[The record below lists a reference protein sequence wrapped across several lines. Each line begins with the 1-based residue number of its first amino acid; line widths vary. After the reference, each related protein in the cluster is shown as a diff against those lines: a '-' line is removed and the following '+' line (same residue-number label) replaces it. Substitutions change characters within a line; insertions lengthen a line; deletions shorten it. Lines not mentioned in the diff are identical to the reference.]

1 MLLFFA
7 LFISIPLIE
16 IYLFLKVGEFIGPSL
31 TILMIIFTAITGGF
45 LVKKKGLT
53 TLKELKSLNIQNPKG
68 LINTLGNGIFIIIS
82 GILLITPGFIT
93 DFFGF
98 ILFFKITR
106 EFVIKFVF
114 NKIKLSNSSDFIE

>member
-53 TLKELKSLNIQNPKG
+53 TLKELKSLNSQNPKG
-68 LINTLGNGIFIIIS
+68 LINTLGTGIFIIIS

>member
-45 LVKKKGLT
+45 LVKKKRFNYT
-53 TLKELKSLNIQNPKG
+53 KRIKKPKHPKPKG
-68 LINTLGNGIFIIIS
+68 AN
-82 GILLITPGFIT
+82 
-93 DFFGF
+93 
-98 ILFFKITR
+98 
-106 EFVIKFVF
+106 
-114 NKIKLSNSSDFIE
+114 

>member
-68 LINTLGNGIFIIIS
+68 LINTLGAGIFIIIS